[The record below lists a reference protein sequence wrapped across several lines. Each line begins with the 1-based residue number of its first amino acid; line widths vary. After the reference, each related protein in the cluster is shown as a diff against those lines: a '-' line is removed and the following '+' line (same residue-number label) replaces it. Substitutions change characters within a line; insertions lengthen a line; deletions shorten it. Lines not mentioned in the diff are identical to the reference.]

1 MISDIRVVCG
11 CFANVARLVSSFG
24 GALSSSSSSS
34 AAAAEAP
41 VWQYYSDMSAVKN
54 SSTNEAHHGFDM
66 EQLTIDPSDPES
78 FKTAADR

>member
-24 GALSSSSSSS
+24 GALSSSS
-34 AAAAEAP
+34 AAAEAP

>member
-24 GALSSSSSSS
+24 ALSSS
-34 AAAAEAP
+34 AAAEAP

>member
-24 GALSSSSSSS
+24 APSSS
-34 AAAAEAP
+34 AAAEAP